1 MSDADRFRAEAQL
14 CLDIARLLSDRV
26 AAQQLRSEAAKY
38 LVRAAEI
45 DARDIAAARPG
56 GQ

>member
-26 AAQQLRSEAAKY
+26 AAHKLRSEAAKY
-38 LVRAAEI
+38 LVRAAEL